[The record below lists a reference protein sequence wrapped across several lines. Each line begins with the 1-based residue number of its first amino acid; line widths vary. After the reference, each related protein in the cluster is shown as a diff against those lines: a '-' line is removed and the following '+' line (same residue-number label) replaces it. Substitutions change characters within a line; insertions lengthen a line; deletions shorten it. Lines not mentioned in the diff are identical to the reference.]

1 MNMTAVP
8 RTVLHLQYQ
17 TVRLPIGVIDT
28 QVLGRYLSAVSVL
41 RLPLERVLGSLHAAA
56 GRLLDDQP
64 SQQGGAALRQPAALT
79 RAAQLEHN
87 PQRRHGQAEQQ
98 LTAAPGPA
106 NRRAWAQCDYPD
118 DAAAARG
125 DEQAAM
131 RRVAEQAQ
139 ARAAAEKDRADAAA
153 RWLRHVVNA
162 QRGTGRTRIDAREPA
177 AAGLKAALK
186 VA

>member
-1 MNMTAVP
+1 VRLTVVP
-8 RTVLHLQYQ
+8 RVVLHLQNQ

-28 QVLGRYLSAVSVL
+28 QVLSRYLSAVSVL

-64 SQQGGAALRQPAALT
+64 SQQGGAALRQPATLT
-79 RAAQLEHN
+79 RTAQLEHN

-106 NRRAWAQCDYPD
+106 NRRAWAQCDYHD

-139 ARAAAEKDRADAAA
+139 ARAAAEKDRAEAAA

-162 QRGTGRTRIDAREPA
+162 QRGTGRAREPA
-177 AAGLKAALK
+177 AARLKAALK